1 LFQTEARN
9 QCSTFAFRHDDKNDK
24 WLASMNTT
32 KEALKAA
39 PEFKYPK

>member
-1 LFQTEARN
+1 MKNSAPRPGHETEQEHA
-9 QCSTFAFRHDDKNDK
+9 
-24 WLASMNTT
+24 MNLMNVDYTT

>member
-1 LFQTEARN
+1 VKVSLN
-9 QCSTFAFRHDDKNDK
+9 KDNK
-24 WLASMNTT
+24 WVASMNTT

>member
-1 LFQTEARN
+1 VRYDE
-9 QCSTFAFRHDDKNDK
+9 KNNK
-24 WLASMNTT
+24 WLAAMNTT